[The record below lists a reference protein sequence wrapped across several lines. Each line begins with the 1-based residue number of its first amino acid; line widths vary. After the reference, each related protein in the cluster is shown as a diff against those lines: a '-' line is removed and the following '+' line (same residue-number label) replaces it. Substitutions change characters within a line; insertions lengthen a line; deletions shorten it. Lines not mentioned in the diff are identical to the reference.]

1 MVNVIEGQLTAAG
14 MRLAIVAPRFNSFI
28 VEPLLAGALD
38 AFARHGGNK
47 NDVTVVHIPGSYE
60 LPLTC
65 KRLAETKKFDA
76 IVALGAIIRGATTHY
91 DLVCAEASKGV
102 AHVGLDSSLPVI
114 FGVITTDTIEQAIE
128 RAGTKAGNK
137 GFDAAIA
144 AIEMVNVLK
153 QIEKGGC
160 L

>member
-1 MVNVIEGQLTAAG
+1 VVNVIEGQLTAAG
-14 MRLAIVAPRFNSFI
+14 IKVGIVAPRFNSFI

-38 AFARHGGNK
+38 AFVRHGGNK
-47 NDVTVVHIPGSYE
+47 SDATVVHIPGSFE

-65 KRLAETKKFDA
+65 QRLAETKKFDA

-91 DLVCAEASKGV
+91 DLVCAEASKGIAQV
-102 AHVGLDSSLPVI
+102 SLQIGVPII
-114 FGVITTDTIEQAIE
+114 FGVVTTDTIEQAIE

-137 GFDAAIA
+137 GYDAAMA
-144 AIEMVNVLK
+144 AIEMVNLMK
-153 QIEKGGC
+153 QIGRGVS

>member
-14 MRLAIVAPRFNSFI
+14 IRLAIVAPRFNSFI
-28 VEPLLAGALD
+28 VEPLVAGALD

-47 NDVTVVHIPGSYE
+47 NDVTVVHIPGSFE

-91 DLVCAEASKGV
+91 DLVCAEASKGI
-102 AHVGLDSSLPVI
+102 AHVGLDASLPVI
-114 FGVITTDTIEQAIE
+114 FGVVTTDTIEQAIE

-137 GFDAAIA
+137 GFDAAMA

-153 QIEKGGC
+153 QIGKGSS